1 MNAARA
7 LAGAVAGGVL
17 AALLVD
23 LDTATLV
30 VVTLVA
36 VVVGAAVAMLLVD
49 TRAPATPAP
58 QSQPND
64 WWSRPSA
71 PPAPARAAA
80 ALPAPI
86 EQPQR
91 VVLGTGRGGQWWEKT
106 GAPAGRPAAATNTV
120 ANAPELTSYVE
131 SARVVQC
138 PRCGA
143 FRIDVSRSGA
153 EFSFHC
159 NQDGH
164 RWTWRPDTAW
174 PLTVVVS
181 RRRA

>member
-1 MNAARA
+1 MTAARA

-23 LDTATLV
+23 LETPTLV
-30 VVTLVA
+30 VITLVA
-36 VVVGAAVAMLLVD
+36 VVVGVAVAMLLVD
-49 TRAPATPAP
+49 TRAPTAPAP
-58 QSQPND
+58 QGQPGE
-64 WWSRPSA
+64 WWSRPA
-71 PPAPARAAA
+71 AAPAPVRPAA
-80 ALPAPI
+80 ALP

-91 VVLGTGRGGQWWEKT
+91 VVLGTGHGGQWWEQT
-106 GAPAGRPAAATNTV
+106 GAPAARPATTRLAPQ
-120 ANAPELTSYVE
+120 APELTSYVE

-143 FRIDVSRSGA
+143 FRIDVTRSGA

-164 RWTWRPDTAW
+164 RWTWRRDTAW